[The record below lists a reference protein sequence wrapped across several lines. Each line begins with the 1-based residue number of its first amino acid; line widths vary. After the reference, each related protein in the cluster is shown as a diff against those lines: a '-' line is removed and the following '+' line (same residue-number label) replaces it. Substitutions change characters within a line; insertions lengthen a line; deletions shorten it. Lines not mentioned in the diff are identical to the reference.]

1 MNNDAGLIGEP
12 EETRICFQFVVNYIY
27 ESIFLHTVVWLYCIK
42 QSRGQRDSNLSINY
56 VVESPNYY
64 SQQIV
69 KPKTPLL
76 GD

>member
-1 MNNDAGLIGEP
+1 MNNDTGLTGGP
-12 EETRICFQFVVNYIY
+12 EETRIYFQFVVKYIY
-27 ESIFLHTVVWLYCIK
+27 ESIFLHTVVWLYHTK

-64 SQQIV
+64 SQQFA